1 MFCGRSRFAQFQLE
15 NTHMLK
21 HRQEGL
27 RCLHGCALVLTAAG
41 LYVLWTA
48 LLEWTGWVRFAEPDR
63 TSVYLL
69 GVLASMLWVG
79 HGLKGYQGRLG
90 NFGWLESV
98 RVARQQLIRIVAV
111 LFTIVFVTKDMSVS
125 RVFLSSYV
133 GLLAVGLVLANRIYP
148 RLLVRWFFDGSVMRT
163 VLVGPPSDLEDLADW
178 IKTREHLGIQAV
190 GWVGEGRSPNER
202 LPLLGSLAELRRVVI
217 EHDVSQVVVSQ
228 GAYDPRQAQ
237 EIARC
242 VEDAGCRVR
251 FYSNSRRYF
260 GSLPISIEH
269 EGDYTFVMLTAEP
282 LENPANRA
290 LKRMVDI
297 VVSLPVVLFVLPPLV
312 VAVAVMQRLQSPGP
326 VFHRQFRSG
335 LNRRKFLIY
344 KFRTMHV
351 HAEERSLTKQAQR
364 GDDRVYPFGSFLRRS
379 SLDEIPQFLNVLLGD
394 MSVSGPRPHLLE
406 HDEQF
411 AKIVN
416 SYYTRHFVKP
426 GITGLAQSKGF
437 RGEISEV
444 SLLHKRI
451 GYDMLYIRRWSLL
464 LDLRILFETVRQVIN
479 PPRSAY

>member
-1 MFCGRSRFAQFQLE
+1 
-15 NTHMLK
+15 MLK
-21 HRQEGL
+21 DRQEGL
-27 RCLHGCALVLTAAG
+27 RALHGWALAVTASLIYLA
-41 LYVLWTA
+41 WTA
-48 LLEWTGWVRFAEPDR
+48 TLQWTGWVRLAEPVN
-63 TSVYLL
+63 TSMYLL
-69 GVLASMLWVG
+69 GVFASSLWII
-79 HGLKGYQGRLG
+79 HSLRPYQSRLG
-90 NFGWLESV
+90 NMGWVESAQA
-98 RVARQQLIRIVAV
+98 ARQQLVRFIAV
-111 LFTIVFVTKDMSVS
+111 LFTLAFATKDSGVS
-125 RVFLSSYV
+125 RIFLCGYIAIM
-133 GLLAVGLVLANRIYP
+133 AVVLVCANRFYP
-148 RLLVRWFFDGSVMRT
+148 QWLIRQFFHRDVMRS
-163 VLVGPPSDLEDLADW
+163 VLVAPGADLDDLSDW
-178 IKTREHLGIQAV
+178 IKSREYLGIQLV
-190 GWVGEGRSPNER
+190 GWVGEGVASRR
-202 LPLLGSLAELRRVVI
+202 DLPCLGTLDQLRRIII

-228 GAYDPRQAQ
+228 AAYDSRQAQ

-242 VEDAGCRVR
+242 AEDAGSRVR
-251 FYSNSRRYF
+251 FYTNPRRYF
-260 GSLPISIEH
+260 GTLPISIEH
-269 EGDYTFVMLTAEP
+269 EGDYTFVRLKAEP

-290 LKRMVDI
+290 LKRTLDI
-297 VVSLPVVLFVLPPLV
+297 VVSLPVVLLIVPPLV
-312 VAVAVMQRLQSPGP
+312 MVVALVQWWQSPGP

-351 HAEERSLTKQAQR
+351 AGSEHTVTQQAQR
-364 GDDRVYPFGSFLRRS
+364 HDSRVYPFGRFLRRS
-379 SLDEIPQFLNVLLGD
+379 SLDEIPQFLNVLFGD

-464 LDLRILFETVRQVIN
+464 LDLQILFETIRQVFN

>member
-1 MFCGRSRFAQFQLE
+1 MV
-15 NTHMLK
+15 K
-21 HRQEGL
+21 DRQEGL
-27 RCLHGCALVLTAAG
+27 RCLHGFAIVVTSAVVYAGWVALIEQL
-41 LYVLWTA
+41 
-48 LLEWTGWVRFAEPDR
+48 GWVRFAQ
-63 TSVYLL
+63 SANVSLYLL
-69 GVLASMLWVG
+69 GVLASTLWIMY
-79 HGLKGYQGRLG
+79 GLKGYQSRLG
-90 NFGWLESV
+90 HVGWIEAS
-98 RVARQQLIRIVAV
+98 RMARQQLVRIIAV
-111 LFTIVFVTKDMSVS
+111 LFTIAFVTKDTDVS
-125 RVFLSSYV
+125 RIFLSSYI
-133 GLLAVGLVLANRIYP
+133 GIMAVVLVVANRYYP
-148 RLLVRWFFDGSVMRT
+148 RLIIRNFFHQSVMRT
-163 VLVGPPSDLEDLADW
+163 VLVAPQEDIEDLAEW
-178 IKTREHLGIQAV
+178 IRSREHLGIQVV
-190 GWVGEGRSPNER
+190 GWVGQGDSSRSS
-202 LPLLGSLAELRRVVI
+202 LPRLGSQAELRRVLV
-217 EHDVSQVVVSQ
+217 EHDISQVVVSQ
-228 GAYDPRQAQ
+228 FAHTPQHAR

-260 GSLPISIEH
+260 GGMPIRVEN
-269 EGDYTFVMLTAEP
+269 EGDYTFVMLTSEP

-290 LKRMVDI
+290 LKRALDI
-297 VVSLPVVLFVLPPLV
+297 AVSLPVVLFVLPPLV
-312 VAVAVMQRLQSPGP
+312 AMVALMQFIQSPGP

-351 HAEERSLTKQAQR
+351 KGSAQTVTKQAQR
-364 GDDRVYPFGSFLRRS
+364 HDSRVYPFGRFLRRS
-379 SLDEIPQFLNVLLGD
+379 SLDEVPQFINVLLGD

-411 AKIVN
+411 AKVVS

-451 GYDMLYIRRWSLL
+451 GYDMFYIRRWTLL
-464 LDLRILFETVRQVIN
+464 LDLQILVATVRQIFL

>member
-1 MFCGRSRFAQFQLE
+1 
-15 NTHMLK
+15 MLK

-27 RCLHGCALVLTAAG
+27 RCLHACAIVLASAG

-48 LLEWTGWVRFAEPDR
+48 VIEWSGWVKFAEPVR
-63 TSVYLL
+63 TSTYLL
-69 GVLASMLWVG
+69 GVLASSLWIA
-79 HGLKGYQGRLG
+79 HSLKGSQGRLG
-90 NFGWLESV
+90 NLRWWEATRIG
-98 RVARQQLIRIVAV
+98 RQQLTRLVAV
-111 LFTIVFVTKDMSVS
+111 LFTIAFVTKDVGVS
-125 RVFLSSYV
+125 RVFLLGYV
-133 GLLAVGLVLANRIYP
+133 ALMAPTLVLANWLFP
-148 RLLVRWFFDGSVMRT
+148 RLLIRWFLHGSVMRT
-163 VLVGPPSDLEDLADW
+163 VLVAPGAELDDLTDW
-178 IKTREHLGIQAV
+178 MRSREYLGIQIV
-190 GWVGEGRSPNER
+190 GWVGPGKSATGK
-202 LPLLGSLAELRRVVI
+202 LPHLGSLNELRRIVV
-217 EHDVSQVVVSQ
+217 EHDISQVVVAQS
-228 GAYDPRQAQ
+228 AYESRQAH

-251 FYSNSRRYF
+251 FYTNSRRYF

-269 EGDYTFVMLTAEP
+269 EGDYTFVMLASEP

-290 LKRMVDI
+290 IKRVLDL
-297 VVSLPVVLFVLPPLV
+297 VVSVPVVLLVLPPLV
-312 VAVAVMQRLQSPGP
+312 AIVAIMQRIQSPGP
-326 VFHRQFRSG
+326 IFHRQFRSG

-351 HAEERSLTKQAQR
+351 HGSGTSLSQQAQQQ
-364 GDDRVYPFGSFLRRS
+364 DARVYRFGRFLRRS
-379 SLDEIPQFLNVLLGD
+379 SLDEIPQFLNVLMGD

-451 GYDMLYIRRWSLL
+451 GYDMMYIRRWSLW
-464 LDLRILFETVRQVIN
+464 LDLQILFQTARQVIK